1 MVKGSGKDRKSMK
14 LFLYAALRILYD
26 GGELDE
32 GDGDLRGMLREY
44 AEEESDVDRVLPQ
57 YCTGLRQFSSR
68 VSVPVTKYPG
78 LDDLDDL

>member
-1 MVKGSGKDRKSMK
+1 MVEGSSKDRKSMK
-14 LFLYAALRILYD
+14 LFLYATLRILYD

-44 AEEESDVDRVLPQ
+44 AEEESDVNRVLPQ

-78 LDDLDDL
+78 LDDQDDL